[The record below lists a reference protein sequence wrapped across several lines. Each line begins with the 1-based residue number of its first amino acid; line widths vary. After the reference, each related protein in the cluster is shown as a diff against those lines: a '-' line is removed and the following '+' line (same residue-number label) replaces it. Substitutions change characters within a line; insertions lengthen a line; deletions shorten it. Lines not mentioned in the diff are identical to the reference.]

1 MLQSGGMRG
10 RGLGWKAERCVDPG
24 TCDLHLCV
32 ADDEG
37 GYWHPEDP
45 LAFAKWRVRA
55 DLDAIPTHVMVRVRR
70 GWDALR
76 RSLMVGAVGLGGTA
90 ALVGICTLTML
101 LAGRVKLWH
110 LLIVI
115 PPALAAGLWFVIH
128 KE

>member
-24 TCDLHLCV
+24 LCELYLCV

-55 DLDAIPTHVMVRVRR
+55 DLDAIPAHVMVRVQR
-70 GWDALR
+70 GSDGSSPAYTL
-76 RSLMVGAVGLGGTA
+76 LLTPGNQPGL
-90 ALVGICTLTML
+90 
-101 LAGRVKLWH
+101 
-110 LLIVI
+110 I
-115 PPALAAGLWFVIH
+115 P
-128 KE
+128 

>member
-1 MLQSGGMRG
+1 MASRVMLQSGGMRG

-90 ALVGICTLTML
+90 AVVGMWWGGHRIFSMKTLSGSG
-101 LAGRVKLWH
+101 AYAPKAPRS
-110 LLIVI
+110 
-115 PPALAAGLWFVIH
+115 A
-128 KE
+128 